1 MGSLGLVPLPLNQ
14 KKMANCGSAR
24 VLIVG
29 SPYAHHNR
37 EVFLQKFTRLLSEVS
52 KSVCVVG
59 ANEPADRDNVSWIQT
74 EIPDEVGGIGRY
86 TSYVKKQ
93 FEAILLAREHD
104 VEYDTVFVRIT
115 HFFLPGLWARFRG
128 KQSATIVTQRTVHP
142 LINRLQ
148 KLNFILSKNLL
159 IESPSVL
166 AEWNGESHAEKAV
179 IGATYVD
186 AEQYYKTRPYS
197 ERDSA
202 VGYLGT
208 LDERKGVD
216 KLLEAFRQLAED
228 EKNITFKIGGTGP
241 LSDDAEMLAERYETI
256 EYQGFVPDKDLR
268 EFYNEL
274 QLFVLPSTSEGLP
287 NVALEAMASG
297 TPVLATPVGGLPDI
311 IEEGE
316 TGYLLE
322 SNDPPHI
329 KEKIQYVMGNN
340 ELRKVSRQARAV
352 VEDEYRYGDAVARYE
367 HLLYNKLR

>member
-74 EIPDEVGGIGRY
+74 EISDEVGGIGRY

-93 FEAILLAREHD
+93 LEAILLARDHD

-159 IESPSVL
+159 VESQSVL
-166 AEWNGESHAEKAV
+166 AEWNGESYSEKAIV
-179 IGATYVD
+179 GATYVD
-186 AEQYYKTRPYS
+186 SEQYYKTMSYS
-197 ERDSA
+197 ERDLS

-208 LDERKGVD
+208 LNQRKGVD
-216 KLLEAFRQLAED
+216 KLLEAFRRLAED
-228 EKNITFKIGGTGP
+228 ERDITLTIGGTGP
-241 LSDDAEMLAERYETI
+241 LSDDAETLAERYDGI
-256 EYQGFVPDKDLR
+256 EFQGFVPNEDLR
-268 EFYNEL
+268 EFYNEI

-287 NVALEAMASG
+287 NVALEAMACG

-316 TGYLLE
+316 TGYLFE
-322 SNDPPHI
+322 SNNSSHI
-329 KEKIQYVMGNN
+329 KTKIQQVLEYDDLENIS
-340 ELRKVSRQARAV
+340 EQAEAV
-352 VEDEYRYGDAVARYE
+352 IEDKYRYEDAVARYE
-367 HLLYNKLR
+367 RLLYQDLA